1 MSQGPHQGPYF
12 THIAHLLGDPA
23 RANMLHALMDGRALT
38 AKELAYMAGVAPQ
51 TASGHLAKLREG
63 GLLALSVQGRHRYF
77 RIAGPEV
84 AAVLEGLM
92 VLSRSTGMRRLPSR
106 IGEDMAKARTCYDHF
121 AGSFGTALHDALLD
135 GGHVAVEAGG
145 YRLTASGETVFV
157 AMGIETAQKGRRA
170 PLRPCLDWSE
180 RRPHLAGSL
189 ATALACRCF
198 EAGWVRRRK
207 DSRAVD
213 VTEEGW
219 RALRKALPGLRCE
232 ALGEPVSAAATAR
245 VTEPA

>member
-1 MSQGPHQGPYF
+1 MSHGPYF
-12 THIAHLLGDPA
+12 ADIAHLLGDPA

-63 GLLALSVQGRHRYF
+63 GLLSQSVQGRHRYF
-77 RIAGPEV
+77 RIAGPDV
-84 AAVLEGLM
+84 AAILEGLM
-92 VLSRSTGMRRLPSR
+92 VLSRSTGLRRLPPR
-106 IGEDMAKARTCYDHF
+106 ISADMAKARTCYDHF

-135 GGHVAVEAGG
+135 GGHVAVDTGG
-145 YRLTASGETVFV
+145 YRLTASGEDIFV
-157 AMGIETAQKGRRA
+157 DLGIETLQKGRRA

-189 ATALACRCF
+189 AGALACRCF

-219 RALRKALPGLRCE
+219 RTLREALPGLRCE
-232 ALGEPVSAAATAR
+232 ALDEPVRAAATAR